1 MGRYCIHFHMAGDV
15 ADSYVLGNAVHH
27 SFARVVTLHGVKF
40 LTVSHNVGYYV
51 KGHNFFV

>member
-1 MGRYCIHFHMAGDV
+1 MAGDV
-15 ADSYVLGNAVHH
+15 SDSYVLGNAVHH

-40 LTVSHNVGYYV
+40 LTVSHNVGYRV